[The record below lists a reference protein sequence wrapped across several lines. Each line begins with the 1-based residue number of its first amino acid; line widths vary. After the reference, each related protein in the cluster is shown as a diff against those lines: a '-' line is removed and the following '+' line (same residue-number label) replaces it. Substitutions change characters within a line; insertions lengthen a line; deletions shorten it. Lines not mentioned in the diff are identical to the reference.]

1 MGWIS
6 KARRGLAQLGH
17 NFVLQL
23 CGILLVMGI
32 LPLLTNYVV
41 SYQAAEQ
48 SILDTATRHNLEI
61 LGNQRDYLNLQTE
74 QIEGLAAN
82 LGQVDEI
89 SRALVTMNGAS
100 GTSVYDQLATKARMG
115 YLLSN
120 YRNLKGLVS
129 IDLFSLNGTQYH
141 VGDSLNNADQ
151 RSDLRDQL
159 VARTFNAKESVV
171 WHGVEDNLYKHS
183 SALKVLSASKL
194 VMHPDSSWLKAE
206 PVGVLFINYST
217 DYLHGH
223 FSTVNLGQGAY
234 MLVLD
239 DQQRLIY
246 HPDKNKIGT
255 QVVREFSNLLQGSSG
270 SFIQRLGDT
279 DVLLSY
285 TKIAAKNWH
294 VISLVPKDTLLTP
307 MARIK
312 QVGSTMVLLSTL
324 LIAAFVRLFAVR
336 IVNPI
341 GAISA
346 GFEQFQKGLLT
357 PRWRM
362 VQPRRSLAQIGEL
375 VRWFNAFLDSM
386 EKRAEA
392 DIRLRIAATA
402 FESQEGMLVT
412 NRERVILQVNSAFT
426 AITGYSAAEAVGQ
439 NPRFLSSGRH
449 KASFYRSMFEGV
461 ERTNSWQGEI
471 WNQRKNGEVYPQWL
485 TITAV
490 RDADNE
496 ITHYVSTLTDITQ
509 RKAAEKEIENLA
521 FYDSLTQLPN
531 RRLLMDRLKQS
542 LLASARSG
550 HHAALMLLDL
560 DKFKTVNDTLGHS
573 KGDLLLLQVGQR
585 LSQCVRE
592 GDTVAR
598 LGGDEFV
605 VLLENLSSDTGS
617 AAAQAEAVGLK
628 ILNRL
633 NKPYN
638 LSGTDCHNTSSIG
651 VTLFANQQCALEELL
666 KQADIAL
673 YQAKESGRN
682 MLRFFDTAMQAKIM
696 ARANLEISLRQGLAE
711 GQFLLHYQPQ
721 MDHHGALTGAEV
733 LVRWQH
739 PERGLVSPAE
749 FIPLM
754 EETGLIVPLGLW
766 ILETACHQ
774 LKRWEK
780 HAATRHLSLAVNV
793 SARQF
798 HKASFAQEVLQV
810 LQRTGADPCK
820 LKLELTE
827 SVLVDDVEGM
837 IAKMTQLKNQGV
849 RFSLDDFGTG
859 YSSLAQLRRLPLSQL
874 KIDQSFVRDV
884 LTDPNGAT
892 IARTII
898 ALGQSM
904 GLHVIAEGV
913 ETEGQHAFLRSHG
926 CHAFQGYL
934 FSRPLP
940 LDGFERFLDS
950 QTEAAAKNTVLATH
964 PVAMEYDTVL

>member
-1 MGWIS
+1 MGWAS
-6 KARRGLAQLGH
+6 KARWGLKRLGH

-23 CGILLVMGI
+23 SGILLVMGI

-41 SYQAAEQ
+41 SYRATQQ
-48 SILDTATRHNLEI
+48 SILDTATRHSLEI
-61 LGNQRDYLNLQTE
+61 LGNQRDYLTLQIE

-89 SRALVTMNGAS
+89 SRSLVAMNGALN
-100 GTSVYDQLATKARMG
+100 TSVYDQLATKARMG

-255 QVVREFSNLLQGSSG
+255 KVVRDFSNLLEGDSG
-270 SFIQRLGDT
+270 SFIQRLGGT

-294 VISLVPKDTLLTP
+294 VISVVPKDTLLAP
-307 MARIK
+307 MRKIE
-312 QVGSTMVLLSTL
+312 QVGGTMLLLSTL
-324 LIAAFVRLFAVR
+324 LIAVFVRLFAVR

-346 GFEQFQKGLLT
+346 GFEQFQKGLLA
-357 PRWRM
+357 PCWRM
-362 VQPRRSLAQIGEL
+362 AKPKSLAQVGEL
-375 VRWFNAFLDSM
+375 VRWFNAFLENM

-392 DIRLRIAATA
+392 DTRLRIAATA
-402 FESQEGMLVT
+402 FETQDGMLVT
-412 NRERVILQVNSAFT
+412 DQHGVILQVNSAF
-426 AITGYSAAEAVGQ
+426 AAMTGYSAEESVGQ
-439 NPRFLSSGRH
+439 RPNFLHSKQHDAG
-449 KASFYRSMFEGV
+449 FYRSMYEALG
-461 ERTNSWQGEI
+461 RTDSWQGEI
-471 WNQRKNGEVYPQWL
+471 WSQRKNGETYPAWL
-485 TITAV
+485 TTTAV
-490 RDADNE
+490 RNSDNAVS
-496 ITHYVSTLTDITQ
+496 HYVASLSDITE
-509 RKAAEKEIENLA
+509 RKAAEREIENLA
-521 FYDSLTQLPN
+521 FYDSLTHLPN
-531 RRLLMDRLKQS
+531 RRLLMDRLKQG

-573 KGDLLLLQVGQR
+573 TGDLLLYQVGQR
-585 LSQCVRE
+585 LAQCVRE

-605 VLLENLSSDTGS
+605 VLLENLSSETGK
-617 AAAQAEAVGLK
+617 AAAQAEGIGHK
-628 ILNRL
+628 ILNSL
-633 NKPYN
+633 SKPYD
-638 LSGTDCHNTSSIG
+638 LAATHCHSTSSIG
-651 VTLFANQQCALEELL
+651 VTLFANQQCALEDLL

-682 MLRFFDTAMQAKIM
+682 TLRFFDTVMHETIMQR
-696 ARANLEISLRQGLAE
+696 ARLESSLQEGLAQQ
-711 GQFLLHYQPQ
+711 QFLLHFQPQ
-721 MDHHGALTGAEV
+721 MDHSRTPIGAEV

-739 PERGLVSPAE
+739 PQRGLVSPAE

-766 ILETACHQ
+766 VLESACCQ
-774 LKRWEK
+774 LKRWEG
-780 HAATRHLSLAVNV
+780 HPATCHLSLAVNV

-798 HKASFAQEVLQV
+798 HKANFAQEVLQV
-810 LQRTGADPCK
+810 LQRTGANPNK

-837 IAKMTQLKNQGV
+837 IAKMAQLKNQGV

-859 YSSLAQLRRLPLSQL
+859 YSSLAHLKRLPLYQL

-884 LTDPNGAT
+884 LTDPNDAT

-898 ALGQSM
+898 ALGKSM
-904 GLHVIAEGV
+904 GMNVIAEGV

-940 LDGFERFLDS
+940 LDQFERFLES
-950 QTEAAAKNTVLATH
+950 HMAVFPENTLHASCENSIECDCT
-964 PVAMEYDTVL
+964 L

>member
-1 MGWIS
+1 MGWVS
-6 KARRGLAQLGH
+6 KARRRLRQLGH

-23 CGILLVMGI
+23 SGILLAMSI
-32 LPLLTNYVV
+32 LPLLTSYVV
-41 SYQAAEQ
+41 SYRTTQQ

-61 LGNQRDYLNLQTE
+61 LGNQRDYLNLQIE

-89 SRALVTMNGAS
+89 SRSLVAMDGAS

-141 VGDSLNNADQ
+141 VGDSLTAADQ
-151 RSDLRDQL
+151 RSELRDRL
-159 VARTFNAKESVV
+159 MERTFKAKESVV
-171 WHGVEDNLYKHS
+171 WHGVEDNLYTYS
-183 SALKVLSASKL
+183 SAPKVLSASKL

-217 DYLHGH
+217 EYLHGH

-234 MLVLD
+234 LLVID

-246 HPDKNKIGT
+246 HPDKTKIGT
-255 QVVREFSNLLQGSSG
+255 KVLRDFSNLLEGSSG

-294 VISLVPKDTLLTP
+294 VISVVPKNTLLVP
-307 MARIK
+307 MARIE
-312 QVGSTMVLLSTL
+312 QVGGTMLFLSML
-324 LIAAFVRLFAVR
+324 LIAAFVRLFALR
-336 IVNPI
+336 IVNPV

-346 GFEQFQKGLLT
+346 GFEQFQKGLLN
-357 PRWRM
+357 PCWRM
-362 VQPRRSLAQIGEL
+362 AKPKSLAQIGEL
-375 VRWFNAFLDSM
+375 VRWFNAFLENM
-386 EKRAEA
+386 EKRVEA
-392 DIRLRIAATA
+392 DTRLRIAATA
-402 FESQEGMLVT
+402 FETQEGMLVT
-412 NRERVILQVNSAFT
+412 DQHGVILQVNSAF
-426 AITGYSAAEAVGQ
+426 AAMTGYSAEETVGR
-439 NPRFLSSGRH
+439 NPNFLHSKQRDAG
-449 KASFYRSMFEGV
+449 FYRSMYEAMQH
-461 ERTNSWQGEI
+461 TDSWQGEI
-471 WNQRKNGEVYPQWL
+471 WGERKNGETYPAWL

-490 RDADNE
+490 RNSDNAVS
-496 ITHYVSTLTDITQ
+496 HYVASLSDITQ

-521 FYDSLTQLPN
+521 FYDSLTHLPN
-531 RRLLMDRLKQS
+531 RRLLMDRMKQS

-550 HHAALMLLDL
+550 RHAALMLLDL
-560 DKFKTVNDTLGHS
+560 DKFKTVNDTLGHNA
-573 KGDLLLLQVGQR
+573 GDLLLYQAGQR
-585 LSQCVRE
+585 LVQCVRE

-605 VLLENLSSDTGS
+605 VLLENLSSETDK
-617 AAAQAEAVGLK
+617 AASQAEAIGHK
-628 ILNRL
+628 ILGS
-633 NKPYN
+633 
-638 LSGTDCHNTSSIG
+638 LSKVYELTATHCQSSSSIG

-682 MLRFFDTAMQAKIM
+682 TLRFFDTAMHETIM
-696 ARANLEISLRQGLAE
+696 KRASLESSLQEGLAQQ
-711 GQFLLHYQPQ
+711 QFLLHFQPQ
-721 MDHHGALTGAEV
+721 MDHSRAIIGAEV

-739 PERGLVSPAE
+739 PQRGLVPPAE
-749 FIPLM
+749 FIALM

-766 ILETACHQ
+766 VLETACCQ
-774 LKRWEK
+774 LKHWEG
-780 HAATRHLSLAVNV
+780 HSGTRHLSLAVNV

-798 HKASFAQEVLQV
+798 HKANFAQEVLHV
-810 LQRTGADPCK
+810 LQRTGADPKK

-837 IAKMTQLKNQGV
+837 IAKMAQLKNEGV

-859 YSSLAQLRRLPLSQL
+859 YSSLAHLKRLPLYQL

-884 LTDPNGAT
+884 LIDTNGAT

-904 GLHVIAEGV
+904 GLNVIAEGV
-913 ETEGQHAFLRSHG
+913 ETEGQHEFLRSHG
-926 CHAFQGYL
+926 CDAFQGYL

-940 LDGFERFLDS
+940 LHKFEQFLHTGS
-950 QTEAAAKNTVLATH
+950 PVAAKNTVRAPH
-964 PVAMEYDTVL
+964 QKFFECDTAL